1 MTPRLMRILRW
12 VGYPLFYIFALL
24 LFTYLTFPYDR
35 LKDRLVGELNAK
47 PISPGMLV
55 KIDSVDSYW
64 LSGVEA
70 EGVQLIS
77 PPAAGAGAS
86 ASAPDGKPAKPKTVT
101 LEQMHARVS
110 LLRLLVGTL
119 HVSFGADA
127 LGGEIS
133 GYTSD
138 ADEARTVVADLD
150 AVRVGDLP
158 VLTDIVGLPLGGSL
172 TGEIDLKLPEGKF
185 SKAEGKIALKF
196 TDLAIGDGK
205 AKIMNT
211 IALPTLNVG
220 ELVLEGEA
228 TDGRLDITKFSAGGR
243 DLELVSDGRIR
254 MRDPFT
260 ASVAEMNLRFKFG
273 ASYRNRNDT
282 TRALFGAPGSSVP
295 AVFDLDPKVRRA
307 KRPDE
312 FYAWRLGGQ
321 LARLSFE
328 PASVGGSAAGGR
340 GAPNPLGGMPS
351 GFANDDEG
359 GE

>member
-1 MTPRLMRILRW
+1 MRILRW
-12 VGYPLFYIFALL
+12 VGYPLFYVFALL

-35 LKDRLVGELNAK
+35 LKDRMVGELNAK
-47 PISPGMLV
+47 PISPGMQF

-64 LSGVEA
+64 FSGVEA

-77 PPAAGAGAS
+77 PPAAGATTA
-86 ASAPDGKPAKPKTVT
+86 DGKPAKPKAVT

-138 ADEARTVVADLD
+138 ADKARTIVASLES
-150 AVRVGDLP
+150 VRVGDLP
-158 VLTDIVGLPLGGSL
+158 VLTDIVGLPLAGAL
-172 TGEIDLKLPEGKF
+172 TGEIDLKLPDGKF
-185 SKAEGKIALKF
+185 AKAEGKIALKF

-243 DLELVSDGRIR
+243 DLELVSDGRVR
-254 MRDPFT
+254 LRDPFT
-260 ASVAEMNLRFKFG
+260 ASLAEMNLRFKFG

-307 KRPDE
+307 KRSDE
-312 FYAWRLGGQ
+312 FYAWRLNGP

-328 PASVGGSAAGGR
+328 PASVGGAAGGR
-340 GAPNPLGGMPS
+340 GGAANPLGGMPS
-351 GFANDDEG
+351 GFASDDEG

>member
-12 VGYPLFYIFALL
+12 VGYPLFYVFALL

-35 LKDRLVGELNAK
+35 LKDRLVGEVNAK
-47 PISPGMLV
+47 PLTPGMQV
-55 KIDSVDSYW
+55 KIDTVDSYW

-77 PPAAGAGAS
+77 PPASGATTA
-86 ASAPDGKPAKPKTVT
+86 DGKPAKSKTVT

-138 ADEARTVVADLD
+138 ADDSRAVVAELD
-150 AVRVGDLP
+150 SVRVGDLP
-158 VLTDIVGLPLGGSL
+158 MLSDIVGLPLAGAL

-228 TDGRLDITKFSAGGR
+228 TDGRLDISKFSAGGR

-254 MRDPFT
+254 LRDPFT
-260 ASVAEMNLRFKFG
+260 ASLAEMNLRFKFG

-282 TRALFGAPGSSVP
+282 TRALFGAPGSTVP

-312 FYAWRLGGQ
+312 FYAWRLNGP
-321 LARLSFE
+321 LTRISFE
-328 PASVGGSAAGGR
+328 PASVGGGSGG
-340 GAPNPLGGMPS
+340 ASNPLGGMPS
-351 GFANDDEG
+351 GFANDDESG
-359 GE
+359 GD

>member
-1 MTPRLMRILRW
+1 MTPRLIRILRW
-12 VGYPLFYIFALL
+12 VGYPLFYVFALL

-35 LKDRLVGELNAK
+35 LRDRLVGEINAK
-47 PISPGMLV
+47 PISPGMQV
-55 KIDSVDSYW
+55 KIDTVDSYW
-64 LSGVEA
+64 FSGVEA

-77 PPAAGAGAS
+77 PPSATAGE
-86 ASAPDGKPAKPKTVT
+86 DGKPAKPKTVT

-138 ADEARTVVADLD
+138 ADDARTVTAELD
-150 AVRVGDLP
+150 GVRVGDLP
-158 VLTDIVGLPLGGSL
+158 VLTDIVGLPLTGAL

-185 SKAEGKIALKF
+185 AKAEGKIALKF

-254 MRDPFT
+254 LRDPFT
-260 ASVAEMNLRFKFG
+260 ASLAELNLRFKFSP
-273 ASYRNRNDT
+273 AYRNRNDT
-282 TRALFGAPGSSVP
+282 TRALFGAPGSTVP

-312 FYAWRLGGQ
+312 FYAWRLTGP
-321 LARLSFE
+321 LARMNFE
-328 PASVGGSAAGGR
+328 PAALAGGAAGGR
-340 GAPNPLGGMPS
+340 NPLGAPPS
-351 GFANDDEG
+351 GFANDDDSE
-359 GE
+359 

>member
-35 LKDRLVGELNAK
+35 LKDRLVGEINAK
-47 PISPGMLV
+47 PISPGMQV

-64 LSGVEA
+64 FSGVEA

-77 PPAAGAGAS
+77 PPAAS
-86 ASAPDGKPAKPKTVT
+86 ATTPEGKPAKAKAVT

-119 HVSFGADA
+119 HVTFGADA

-138 ADEARTVVADLD
+138 ADEARTIVADLES
-150 AVRVGDLP
+150 VRVGDLP
-158 VLTDIVGLPLGGSL
+158 VLTDIVGLPLAGAL
-172 TGEIDLKLPEGKF
+172 TGQIDLKLPEGKF
-185 SKAEGKIALKF
+185 AKAEGKIALKF

-243 DLELVSDGRIR
+243 DLELVSDGRVR
-254 MRDPFT
+254 LRDPFT
-260 ASVAEMNLRFKFG
+260 ASLAEMNLRFKFG

-282 TRALFGAPGSSVP
+282 TRALFGAPGSGVP

-307 KRPDE
+307 KRPDD
-312 FYAWRLGGQ
+312 FYAWRLSGP

-328 PASVGGSAAGGR
+328 PASVGGAAGGR
-340 GAPNPLGGMPS
+340 GGGSPNPLGGMPS
-351 GFANDDEG
+351 GFAPDDEG
-359 GE
+359 GGE